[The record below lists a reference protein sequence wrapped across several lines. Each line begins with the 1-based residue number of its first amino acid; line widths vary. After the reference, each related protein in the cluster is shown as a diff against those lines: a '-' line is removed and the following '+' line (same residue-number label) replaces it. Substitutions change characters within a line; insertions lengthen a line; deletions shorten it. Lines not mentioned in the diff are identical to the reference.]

1 MARFN
6 GAQTQCSTTLP
17 AKCVADAG
25 AKTVSFKVCSPN
37 LKYDY
42 VSNAANK
49 ANAKSLIIADVAM
62 NVGVIT
68 KLCQAV
74 GDFTE
79 VPTSAKAGVKAAC
92 LEVSCSPATAT
103 ATGNVAALLNTFI
116 QKRRSSGTG
125 MTMGRASTLPADSR
139 VDPEQTVSG
148 NTLTQASCGGSCPAP
163 NVPGVN
169 ADGTVKSSSSSD
181 GDSTTTI
188 IIIIA
193 AVALVVV
200 AGVGVYVA
208 TRGSSDTGAPTIT
221 AKMEE
226 AGAADT
232 AAVGPAQPEGAVY
245 MKNGV
250 WLDKDDKPIEVPA
263 TEMP

>member
-1 MARFN
+1 MARFTAAN
-6 GAQTQCSTTLP
+6 TQCSTTLP
-17 AKCVADAG
+17 AKCPADAG

-62 NVGVIT
+62 NVGVAT
-68 KLCQAV
+68 KLCQADA
-74 GDFTE
+74 DFTE
-79 VPTSAKAGVKAAC
+79 APTSAKAGVKAAC
-92 LEVSCSPATAT
+92 LKVSCSPATAT

-181 GDSTTTI
+181 DDSTTT

-226 AGAADT
+226 AGAA
-232 AAVGPAQPEGAVY
+232 AVGPAKPEGAAY

-250 WLDKDDKPIEVPA
+250 
-263 TEMP
+263 